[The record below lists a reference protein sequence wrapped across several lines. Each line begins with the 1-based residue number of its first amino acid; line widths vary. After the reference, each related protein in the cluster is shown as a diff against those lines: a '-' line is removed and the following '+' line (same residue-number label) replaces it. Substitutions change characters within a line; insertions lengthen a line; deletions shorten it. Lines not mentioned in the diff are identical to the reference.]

1 MGGTASMAARVR
13 AGVAETPTRLWLLA
27 ALLVAEAVLL
37 GLAGTGTVAAA
48 QDAVTRSSD
57 QHRLH
62 LSLADADRYSAE
74 EYLSNAGC
82 TTTDPGWNDAAHTKL
97 TYCAGSV
104 EVTGARTQYQDAMA
118 RTTAELKQVATD
130 AGAGGQASERFQ
142 ELDARLTEY
151 TGLIETGRANTR
163 QGYPVGGAYLRAASA
178 SMLQPGDGILAR
190 VDAMDALDTTDQG
203 PAAGPSLPAALVV
216 LLAALLLTLVLVHR
230 HVSRRFRRR
239 YNAPLAAAIAV
250 LLPMAAWTGL
260 LVFEVGQVPGAA
272 QAQTLARWHDLL
284 RADALAHDVAAEQS
298 FALVPGGSETPVDA
312 GMKQLGDLLRTE
324 AGRAAQGPEQAAA
337 ARAEAD
343 YRLLAATHATIEQ
356 DGVAGKFGDA
366 VELVT
371 AGGPPGCGQ
380 RGFDG
385 CFARFDA
392 SMSQVIQVDQ
402 GALAAGVGLGS
413 GPDGVSAGAGGAVRL
428 LPLGLAAAVVL
439 LAVGGLLPRIREY
452 DRR

>member
-1 MGGTASMAARVR
+1 VT
-13 AGVAETPTRLWLLA
+13 ETPTRLWLLA
-27 ALLVAEAVLL
+27 VQLACEAVLL
-37 GLAGTGTVAAA
+37 GLAGAGAVATA
-48 QDAVTRSSD
+48 QDAVGRSSD

-82 TTTDPGWNDAAHTKL
+82 TTTDPAWNDAAHTKL

-104 EVTGARTQYQDAMA
+104 EVTGARTHYQDAMA
-118 RTTAELKQVATD
+118 STTAELKQVATD
-130 AGAGGQASERFQ
+130 AGGGSQASQRFQ

-151 TGLIETGRANTR
+151 TGLVETGRANTR

-190 VDAMDALDTTDQG
+190 VDAMDGLDTSDQE
-203 PAAGPSLPAALVV
+203 PAAGPLALVL
-216 LLAALLLTLVLVHR
+216 LLAALLVTLVLVHR

-239 YNAPLAAAIAV
+239 YSAPLVAAVAV
-250 LLPMAAWTGL
+250 LLPMTAWTGV
-260 LVFEVGQVPGAA
+260 LVFEVGQVPGVA
-272 QAQTLARWHDLL
+272 QSQTLARWHGLL

-312 GMKQLGDLLRTE
+312 GMKRLGDLVRSE
-324 AGRAAQGPEQAAA
+324 AGRAAPGPEQAAA

-343 YRLLAATHATIEQ
+343 YRLMAATHDTIEA
-356 DGVAGKFGDA
+356 DGIAGRFGDA
-366 VELVT
+366 IELVT
-371 AGGPPGCGQ
+371 AGGPPACGQ

-392 SMSQVIQVDQ
+392 SMSRVIQVDQ
-402 GALAAGVGLGS
+402 GALAAALGLGS
-413 GPDGVSAGAGGAVRL
+413 DPGGVSVGAGGAVRL
-428 LPLGLAAAVVL
+428 LPLGLGAAVVL
-439 LAVGGLLPRIREY
+439 LVGAGLLPRIREY